1 VPRAYEGCIQH
12 DDFKHDKGKT
22 DKEKSSGE
30 ESSPLHL
37 TLTPTAN
44 NMGVELPGSIGL
56 HPLEQQSLLGGSHI
70 ELIVMSEA
78 TGLSS
83 ASGGHIL
90 EPMSLVSIGF
100 LEEGDDG
107 PAEVLPL
114 SRGEILRAGLVQ
126 LADRLVEFMV
136 HSFLTGSADA
146 VLDVIPVVPLI
157 PGQVVE
163 ANKQA
168 FDPSLGRL
176 PTPQGIVVALLDLA
190 PLLGQEA
197 FKEILPANE

>member
-1 VPRAYEGCIQH
+1 MKDAFNTTISNMI
-12 DDFKHDKGKT
+12 KGKQIRRRVR
-22 DKEKSSGE
+22 GE

-44 NMGVELPGSIGL
+44 NMEVELPRLIGL
-56 HPLEQQSLLGGSHI
+56 HPLEQQSLLRGSHI
-70 ELIVMSEA
+70 KLIVMSEA

-90 EPMSLVSIGF
+90 EPMSLVSIWF

-114 SRGEILRAGLVQ
+114 SRGEILRA
-126 LADRLVEFMV
+126 RLVELADCLVKFVV
-136 HSFLTGSADA
+136 HSFLTGSADT
-146 VLDVIPVVPLI
+146 VLDVISVVPLV
-157 PGQVVE
+157 PGKVVE

-176 PTPQGIVVALLDLA
+176 PTPQGVVVALLDLA
-190 PLLGQEA
+190 PLLRKEA
-197 FKEILPANE
+197 FKEVLPANE

>member
-1 VPRAYEGCIQH
+1 M
-12 DDFKHDKGKT
+12 K
-22 DKEKSSGE
+22 
-30 ESSPLHL
+30 
-37 TLTPTAN
+37 
-44 NMGVELPGSIGL
+44 
-56 HPLEQQSLLGGSHI
+56 
-70 ELIVMSEA
+70 LIVMSEA

-90 EPMSLVSIGF
+90 EPMSLVSIRF

-114 SRGEILRAGLVQ
+114 RRGEILRARLVQ
-126 LADRLVEFMV
+126 LADCLIKFVV
-136 HSFLTGSADA
+136 HSFLTGLADA
-146 VLDVIPVVPLI
+146 VLDVILVVPLI
-157 PGQVVE
+157 PGKVVE

-176 PTPQGIVVALLDLA
+176 PTPQGVVVALLDLA

-197 FKEILPANE
+197 FKEVLPADEGLGLGCLPDFGFCEVVARGEATAPPGQVLEKGLLKVRMGFGLRKIGRELGHAFRPHLIGALG